1 LTTRALQREGG
12 VPLSYRRSR
21 ARLSLV
27 LPVLLRHLLLVLLT
41 LAVLVPFAWI
51 LVSSLKT
58 LPEFFRFPPTFWPQ
72 APTLDHYL
80 YVLTRYDLI
89 KRFYVNSLIITPI
102 SVLMTVSISVLAGY
116 GFARFKFR
124 FRDQIFWLMI
134 LSLYFP
140 TGITS
145 IFAIFELTSAMGLQ
159 DTKTGV
165 ILPYTALH
173 LPIYMFVMHT
183 IFKQIPREL
192 EEAASIDGASPYE
205 TFWRIMLPLSATGIV
220 VITIL
225 AFTAIWG
232 EYLLAR
238 TLTSDNA
245 MPIGVGLTA
254 VQTNMGDTEFPIL
267 AAAYVGAIVPP
278 IVIFAVLQRW
288 FMRGLLAGALK
299 F

>member
-1 LTTRALQREGG
+1 VWL
-12 VPLSYRRSR
+12 P
-21 ARLSLV
+21 RLIRHVVLV
-27 LPVLLRHLLLVLLT
+27 ALT
-41 LAVLVPFAWI
+41 LVVLVPFAWI

-58 LPEFFRFPPTFWPQ
+58 LPEFFHFPPTFWPA

-102 SVLMTVSISVLAGY
+102 SVLMTVTVSVLAGY
-116 GFARFKFR
+116 GFARFRFR
-124 FRDQIFWLMI
+124 FGQAIFWLMI

-140 TGITS
+140 TNITS

-159 DTKTGV
+159 DTKTGL

-192 EEAASIDGASPYE
+192 EEAASIDGASPYQ
-205 TFWRIMLPLSATGIV
+205 TFWQIMLPLAATGIV

-278 IVIFAVLQRW
+278 ILIFALLQRW

>member
-1 LTTRALQREGG
+1 MTTQALPRAIAT
-12 VPLSYRRSR
+12 SR
-21 ARLSLV
+21 ARKRLALELWAPRIVRHAILLALTAVV
-27 LPVLLRHLLLVLLT
+27 LI
-41 LAVLVPFAWI
+41 PFAWI

-58 LPEFFRFPPTFWPQ
+58 LPEFFKFPPTFWPE
-72 APTLDHYL
+72 APTLDHYF
-80 YVLTRYDLI
+80 YVLTKYDLI
-89 KRFYVNSLIITPI
+89 KHFYINSLIITPI
-102 SVLMTVSISVLAGY
+102 SVVGTVTVSVLAGY
-116 GFARFKFR
+116 GFARFRFR
-124 FRDQIFWLMI
+124 FAMPIFWLMV

-140 TGITS
+140 TNITS

-159 DTKTGV
+159 DTKTGL
-165 ILPYTALH
+165 ILPYIALH

-183 IFKQIPREL
+183 VFKAVPREL
-192 EEAASIDGASPYE
+192 EEAATIDGASPYQ
-205 TFWRIMLPLSATGIV
+205 TFLRIMLPLGATGIV

-225 AFTAIWG
+225 AFSAIWG

-267 AAAYVGAIVPP
+267 AAAYVGAIIPP
-278 IVIFAVLQRW
+278 IAIFGILQRW
-288 FMRGLLAGALK
+288 FMRGMLAGAIK